1 MSAGLSLYH
10 FDSCPY
16 CARVRRALKDLE
28 LDVALA
34 DIHRDPAAQADL
46 VAATGRQ
53 TVPVLRISDEDEEG
67 DVWMPESGDIIRF
80 LYERFGKGRKPPLS
94 VRLNPQWV
102 LIGAAVLFVIFM
114 ALR

>member
-16 CARVRRALKDLE
+16 CARVRRALKHLE
-28 LDVALA
+28 LEVELK

-53 TVPVLRISDEDEEG
+53 TVPVLYVEG
-67 DVWMPESGDIIRF
+67 EDVWMPESADIIRF
-80 LYERFGKGRKPPLS
+80 LYERFGEGRTPPLS

-102 LIGAAVLFVIFM
+102 LIGAVVLFAIFM

>member
-16 CARVRRALKDLE
+16 CARVRRALEDLDLE
-28 LDVALA
+28 AEVGLE

-53 TVPVLRISDEDEEG
+53 RVPVLRMEDG

-80 LYERFGKGRKPPLS
+80 LYERFGEGRTPPLS
-94 VRLNPQWV
+94 VRVNPQWV
-102 LIGAAVLFVIFM
+102 LVGVAVLFAIFI